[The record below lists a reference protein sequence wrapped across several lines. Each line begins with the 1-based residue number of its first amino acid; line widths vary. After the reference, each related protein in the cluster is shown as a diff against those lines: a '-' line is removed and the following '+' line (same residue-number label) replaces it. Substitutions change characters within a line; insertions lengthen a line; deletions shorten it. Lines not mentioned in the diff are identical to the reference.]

1 MLPANFKNQL
11 TETLD
16 SIDAQGLYKRERLIS
31 GPQSVE
37 ISVVS
42 GEAACQARS
51 DFIAGAKF
59 LCQQLPWFGR

>member
-42 GEAACQARS
+42 GEADANA
-51 DFIAGAKF
+51 
-59 LCQQLPWFGR
+59 